1 MAFLRSNDQQRQRPA
16 AVRVGFNAL
25 SIVVNCINGS
35 LTACGCRRKVYGHG
49 LSSKPGRFLLW
60 QCRHVIIA
68 LQFFFAR
75 IFSAVPSYKRP
86 LEALPGTFREVL
98 RTRTTPSTQFDPQLR

>member
-1 MAFLRSNDQQRQRPA
+1 VSRGVVAAFVRSNDQQRQRPA

-25 SIVVNCINGS
+25 SIVANCINGS
-35 LTACGCRRKVYGHG
+35 LAACGCRRKVYGHG
-49 LSSKPGRFLLW
+49 LSSKPGLFLLW

-75 IFSAVPSYKRP
+75 IFIAVPSYKRP
-86 LEALPGTFREVL
+86 K
-98 RTRTTPSTQFDPQLR
+98 